1 MEGQLNDPRDITQAD
16 PTLLIVNADDLGK
29 SRAATDAAV
38 EFFLVARVTSTTAM
52 VYMEDSRR
60 AAEIARSEG
69 MPVGLHL
76 NVSEI
81 LTAPDVP
88 SVVRERHARLV
99 RIFWRMKL
107 MRWVYVPG
115 IQGLVTAC
123 VEDQYQ
129 GFLDTYGHEPTH
141 WDGHHFLHLCPNVLL
156 TPRFRTVDK
165 VRKSL
170 TFRPGERSSFNR
182 AMRTIQNAFV
192 ERRHQT
198 TDHVWLLSATTRRH
212 DGVHP
217 GARVEAIVHPELP
230 HQREILTSDAW
241 ASVLSDFKLG
251 SYADL

>member
-1 MEGQLNDPRDITQAD
+1 
-16 PTLLIVNADDLGK
+16 
-29 SRAATDAAV
+29 
-38 EFFLVARVTSTTAM
+38 M

-60 AAEIARSEG
+60 AAEIARSQG

-76 NVSEI
+76 NVSET

-88 SVVRERHARLV
+88 PAVRERHARLV
-99 RIFWRMKL
+99 RIFWRMQL

-115 IQGLVTAC
+115 IQRLVSAC

-129 GFLDTYGHEPTH
+129 AFLSTYGHEPTH
-141 WDGHHFLHLCPNVLL
+141 WDGHHFLHLCPNVLV
-156 TPRFRTVDK
+156 TPRFRAVDK

-170 TFRPGERSSFNR
+170 TFRPGERSALNR
-182 AMRTIQNAFV
+182 AIRTMQNTFI
-192 ERRHQT
+192 ERGHQT
-198 TDHVWLLSATTRRH
+198 ADHVWLLTAATAHH
-212 DGVHP
+212 DGVRP

-230 HQREILTSDAW
+230 QQRAILESDKW